1 MYVDKQANYTG
12 NHKLTFSSALLLGV
26 CVCVLLLVLIYK

>member
-1 MYVDKQANYTG
+1 MYVYKQANYTG

-26 CVCVLLLVLIYK
+26 CVCVVVSTYI